1 MGVKNSLKRTNPDIA
16 KEWHPTKNGDLT
28 PEMVTSGSSRIVW
41 WMKPYTDPRTGKCF
55 EFEWQARIVKR
66 THKKDGRSQ
75 SPNLC
80 RFSICLSLFSI
91 LTLSEI
97 FCIPAE

>member
-1 MGVKNSLKRTNPDIA
+1 MSIVSVKNNLRMTNPDIA
-16 KEWHPTKNGDLT
+16 NEWHPTKNGDLT

-41 WMKPYTDPRTGKCF
+41 WMKPYTDPRTGKYF

-66 THKKDGRSQ
+66 AHKKDGRSQ

-80 RFSICLSLFSI
+80 RFSICLSLF
-91 LTLSEI
+91 
-97 FCIPAE
+97 